1 MIRSGPRTTV
11 AAEQERVT
19 DRITGVVLAGGQATR
34 FGGQPKGLELIRG
47 TRIIDRVV
55 AALRPVTDD
64 LLLVAND
71 PDAATWLPGIR
82 TVADVRTGA
91 GSLGG
96 LYSALVHARTPII
109 VVAWD
114 MPFVTASLLASL
126 PRRDADV
133 VVFQSRS
140 TRGLEPLCAFYR
152 PSCIG
157 PIEQQID
164 AGDLRVVGFFDRMRT
179 VTLPPPAD
187 PDTTFMNVNTPSDLA
202 LAEGLAAGQITG

>member
-1 MIRSGPRTTV
+1 M
-11 AAEQERVT
+11 AAERERVGE
-19 DRITGVVLAGGQATR
+19 RVTGVVLAGGQATR

-55 AALRPVTDD
+55 NALRLVTDE

-71 PDAATWLPGIR
+71 PDAPSWLPGIR
-82 TVADVRTGA
+82 TVADVRPGA

-96 LYSALVHARTPII
+96 IYSALVHAKTSVI

-114 MPFVTASLLASL
+114 MPFVTSPVLASL
-126 PRRDADV
+126 RDHDADV
-133 VVFQSRS
+133 VVFESRS
-140 TRGLEPLCAFYR
+140 TRGLEPLCAYYR

-157 PIEQQID
+157 AIERQIN
-164 AGDLRVVGFFDRMRT
+164 AGDLRVIGFFDRMR
-179 VTLPPPAD
+179 VMRLAPPAD
-187 PDTTFMNVNTPSDLA
+187 PDMTFMNVNTPSDLA

>member
-1 MIRSGPRTTV
+1 M
-11 AAEQERVT
+11 T
-19 DRITGVVLAGGQATR
+19 DRVTGVVLAGGRSTR

-55 AALRPVTDD
+55 SALRPVTDD

-71 PDAATWLPGIR
+71 PDAPTWLPGIR

-96 LYSALVHARTPII
+96 IYSALVHARTPVI

-126 PRRDADV
+126 HNHDADV

-187 PDTTFMNVNTPSDLA
+187 PDMTFMNVNTPSDLA